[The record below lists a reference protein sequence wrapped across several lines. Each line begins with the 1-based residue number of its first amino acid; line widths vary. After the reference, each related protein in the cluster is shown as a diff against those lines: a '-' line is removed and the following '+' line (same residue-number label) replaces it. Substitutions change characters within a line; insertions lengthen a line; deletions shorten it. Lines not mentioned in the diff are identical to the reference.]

1 MKRTHPVEL
10 QAPDLSAWEKSNTD
24 VPYVWSFDSGKPGPH
39 VMVQALT
46 HGNEICGAI
55 VVDWFMRQNIR
66 PNAGRLTIAF
76 ANMLAFANWDPLNP
90 SKSRFVDEDYNRVWG
105 DDVLLGS
112 RDSAELRR
120 ARLLRPF
127 VDSCDY
133 LLDIHSMSEPCA
145 PIMVCG
151 AAGQGGEKSAA
162 LSKLLGLPENLLI
175 DTGHP
180 AGLRMIERGG
190 FGKPNDPRTG
200 LLIECGQHW
209 EKSSVDV
216 ANDSLLLF
224 LKHFGVIDAAFA
236 QAHLR
241 QPLPAR
247 QRIIRVTEAVVAKST
262 AFAFNKAYTGLEVI
276 AKKGDLIATDGE
288 QRIVAPYDDTVLV
301 MPSTSNVRVG
311 ATTVRFGRFED

>member
-1 MKRTHPVEL
+1 
-10 QAPDLSAWEKSNTD
+10 
-24 VPYVWSFDSGKPGPH
+24 
-39 VMVQALT
+39 
-46 HGNEICGAI
+46 
-55 VVDWFMRQNIR
+55 
-66 PNAGRLTIAF
+66 
-76 ANMLAFANWDPLNP
+76 MLAFANWDPLNP

-120 ARLLRPF
+120 ARALRPF
-127 VDSCDY
+127 VDDCDY

-151 AAGQGGEKSAA
+151 ATGQGGEKSAA

-224 LKHFGVIDAAFA
+224 LKHFGVIDADFA

-241 QPLPAR
+241 QPLAAR

-262 AFAFNKAYTGLEVI
+262 AFTFNKAYTGLEVI
-276 AKKGDLIATDGE
+276 AKKGDLIATDGD